1 MVHNNEKKAHSTT
14 YGKDSR
20 WYNINLVGFTITIDP
35 MMPLIVVLVAWL
47 LSARYYP
54 QFMFMRNHM
63 DYWIMGGITSLLL
76 TVSILVHEL
85 GHAIT
90 ARYYNL
96 PIERIHL
103 FLLGGMAELRHRP
116 VRASHELMV
125 AIAGPT
131 TSILF
136 AGLWYIFARSL
147 EPVNH
152 VVSVVAWNVGLV
164 NMMLGGF
171 NLVPIFPLDGGRALR
186 ALIWMKKKRYYHA
199 SQTTYLA
206 GKQIIGLLFL
216 VAVLSYFFFDRNLT
230 FWLGL
235 FGLYMTYTIFSGRKE
250 LTYVPKIED
259 LVLNIDDDSSP
270 KSIIDNIRQKD
281 ERYLPRTIIPV
292 INGSGLEH
300 VVYGHELTNAREVEE
315 SALIDIYRPVEA
327 GTFVEVENLETYD
340 PQLRYKA
347 DFVPVFR
354 DGDMMGL
361 CDAHEMRFWLLEQY
375 RTI

>member
-1 MVHNNEKKAHSTT
+1 LFETEEDKANKPK
-14 YGKDSR
+14 KDSR
-20 WYNINLVGFTITIDP
+20 WYNFNLAGFTITIDP

-54 QFMFMRNHM
+54 QFIFMRDTV
-63 DYWIMGGITSLLL
+63 DYWIMGGVTSLLL

-116 VRASHELMV
+116 IRASHELMV

-131 TSILF
+131 TSMLF
-136 AGLWYIFARSL
+136 AGMWYVLATML
-147 EPVNH
+147 DPVNH

-164 NMMLGGF
+164 NLMLGGF
-171 NLVPIFPLDGGRALR
+171 NLVPVFPLDGGRALR
-186 ALIWMKKKRYYHA
+186 VLIWIKKKRYYRA
-199 SQTTYLA
+199 SQATYLA
-206 GKQIIGLLFL
+206 GKQIIGLLFM
-216 VAVLSYFFFDRNLT
+216 VAVVSYFFFDRNLT

-235 FGLYMTYTIFSGRKE
+235 FGLYMMYTIFNGRKE

-259 LVLNIDDDSSP
+259 LVLNIEADTSP
-270 KSIIDNIRQKD
+270 KSIIEHIREKD
-281 ERYLPRTIIPV
+281 ERYLPKTIIPV
-292 INGSGLEH
+292 INGNGMEH
-300 VVYGHELTNAREVEE
+300 VVYGHDLNNNNSIDET
-315 SALIDIYRPVEA
+315 ALLDIYRPVEA
-327 GTFVEVENLETYD
+327 GTFVEIENLETYD
-340 PQLRYKA
+340 PQLSYKA
-347 DFVPVFR
+347 DFVPVFQN
-354 DGDMMGL
+354 GDMMGL

-375 RTI
+375 RTL

>member
-1 MVHNNEKKAHSTT
+1 
-14 YGKDSR
+14 
-20 WYNINLVGFTITIDP
+20 

-54 QFMFMRNHM
+54 QFMFMHNRA
-63 DYWIMGGITSLLL
+63 DYWVMGGVTSLLL

-90 ARYYNL
+90 ARYYDL

-116 VRASHELMV
+116 IRASHELMV

-131 TSILF
+131 TSMLF
-136 AGLWYIFARSL
+136 AGFWYVLATFL

-152 VVSVVAWNVGLV
+152 VVSIVAWNVGLV
-164 NMMLGGF
+164 NLMLGGF
-171 NLVPIFPLDGGRALR
+171 NLVPVFPLDGGRALR
-186 ALIWMKKKRYYHA
+186 ALIWIKKKRYYRA
-199 SQTTYLA
+199 SRATYLA

-216 VAVLSYFFFDRNLT
+216 IAVLSYFFYDRNLT

-235 FGLYMTYTIFSGRKE
+235 FGLYMMYTIFSGRKE

-259 LVLNIDDDSSP
+259 LVLDIEDDSSP
-270 KSIIDNIRQKD
+270 QSIIEHIRSKD
-281 ERYLPRTIIPV
+281 ERYLPRTIIPI
-292 INGSGLEH
+292 INGDGLEH
-300 VVYGHELTNAREVEE
+300 IVYGHDLMMNEWSADE
-315 SALIDIYRPVEA
+315 SSLMEIYKPVET
-327 GTFVEVENLETYD
+327 GTFVEIENLETYD
-340 PQLRYKA
+340 PQVNYKA
-347 DFVPVFR
+347 DFVPVFQN
-354 DGDMMGL
+354 GDMMGL

-375 RTI
+375 RTL

>member
-1 MVHNNEKKAHSTT
+1 MFETEEDKANKPK
-14 YGKDSR
+14 KDSR
-20 WYNINLVGFTITIDP
+20 WYNFNLAGFTITIDP

-54 QFMFMRNHM
+54 QFIFMRDTV
-63 DYWIMGGITSLLL
+63 DYWIMGGVTSLLL

-116 VRASHELMV
+116 IRASHELMV

-131 TSILF
+131 TSMLF
-136 AGLWYIFARSL
+136 AGMWYVLATML
-147 EPVNH
+147 DPVNH

-164 NMMLGGF
+164 NLMLGGF
-171 NLVPIFPLDGGRALR
+171 NLVPVFPLDGGRALR
-186 ALIWMKKKRYYHA
+186 ALIWIKKKRYYRA
-199 SQTTYLA
+199 SQATYLA
-206 GKQIIGLLFL
+206 GKQIIGLLFM
-216 VAVLSYFFFDRNLT
+216 VAVVSYFFFDRNLT

-235 FGLYMTYTIFSGRKE
+235 FGLYMMYTIFNGRKE

-259 LVLNIDDDSSP
+259 LVLNIEADTSP
-270 KSIIDNIRQKD
+270 KSIIEHIREKD
-281 ERYLPRTIIPV
+281 ERYLPKTIIPV
-292 INGSGLEH
+292 INGNGMEH
-300 VVYGHELTNAREVEE
+300 VVYGHDLNNNNSIDET
-315 SALIDIYRPVEA
+315 ALLDIYRPVEA
-327 GTFVEVENLETYD
+327 GTFVEIENLETYD
-340 PQLRYKA
+340 PQLSYKA
-347 DFVPVFR
+347 DFVPVFQN
-354 DGDMMGL
+354 GDMMGL

-375 RTI
+375 RTL